1 MTAARLAAALGA
13 PLRMLHRLGRPAAV
27 AGLSAGEL
35 DGYAAAIAAML
46 QARGWTLTHASPSW
60 PQVHR
65 AWAAAI
71 GDVALRDRLAGRLH
85 ADDRLALIADGPAA
99 FARRD
104 ALLAGACRQ
113 IDLAT
118 YYLQADGTG
127 HDAVHALAAAVRRG
141 VRVRLLVDDTM
152 SWRKSRE
159 VPGTAVLLEQAQ
171 AAGIEL
177 RRWRDPRRPHDSNH
191 RKMLIVDGRVAVV
204 GGRNIADHYRGR
216 DWRDLDLLLE
226 GPTVATLSGLFDA
239 LWSGSARGEPG
250 PYSEPPWVDTVPSGI
265 LQDPV
270 PRFLLAAVGAAT
282 QRVELE
288 LAYLVAQPPICEV
301 LAAAA
306 RRGVAVRVLT
316 NSAASN
322 DLPFATWTTAD
333 ALRRL
338 QPAGVQLRLRRGSGR
353 TLHPKYLVVDGRWVS
368 FGSHNLDYYS
378 SRFCC
383 ETNLIVDD
391 TRLADALTACFDQGW
406 AEAEAPGADELQ
418 RWHAGAT
425 LSRWFDRVFR
435 DFQ

>member
-1 MTAARLAAALGA
+1 MAAAGLAALLGA
-13 PLRMLHRLGRPAAV
+13 PMRALRRLGRPAAV
-27 AGLSAGEL
+27 ARLSATEL
-35 DGYAAAIAAML
+35 DGYAAAIATML
-46 QARGWTLTHASPSW
+46 LARGWTLTQAAPGW

-71 GDVALRDRLAGRLH
+71 GDTALRDRLAGRLH
-85 ADDRLALIADGPAA
+85 TDDRLELIDDGPAA

-104 ALLAGACRQ
+104 ELLAGAARQ

-118 YYLQADGTG
+118 YYLQADHTG
-127 HDAVHALAAAVRRG
+127 RDAVQALAAAVQRG

-152 SWRKSRE
+152 SWRKSQE
-159 VPGTAVLLEQAQ
+159 VPGTAALLERAQ
-171 AAGIEL
+171 AAGVEL

-191 RKMLIVDGRVAVV
+191 RKMLIVDGRAAVV

-216 DWRDLDLLLE
+216 DWRDLDLVIE
-226 GPTVATLSGLFDA
+226 GPTVAALAQLFDD
-239 LWSGSARGEPG
+239 LWQATTRGEPG
-250 PYSEPPWVDTVPSGI
+250 PHPVPPWVDTVPAGI
-265 LQDPV
+265 LQDPM
-270 PRFLLAAVGAAT
+270 PRFLLAAVGAAV
-282 QRVELE
+282 QRVDLE
-288 LAYLVAQPPICEV
+288 LAYLVAQPPICQV

-306 RRGVAVRVLT
+306 QRGVAVRVLT

-338 QPAGVQLRLRRGSGR
+338 QPAGVQLRLRRGAGR

-391 TRLADALTACFDQGW
+391 ARLADALTACFERGW
-406 AEAEAPGADELQ
+406 AEAEAPGADELR
-418 RWHAGAT
+418 RWHDSAR
-425 LSRWFDRVFR
+425 LSRWFDRIFR